1 MSYHAHV
8 SEIISKTDPYARL
21 DGGAFRSF
29 EKMSIGDRQ
38 MESRIPPLGPLNGKG
53 DLVVIHITEVT
64 ITLTHAQNI
73 CGFLPKL
80 LAASFRFNDVLGF
93 GKDSVV
99 MQS

>member
-64 ITLTHAQNI
+64 ITLTHAQEMTARSGPPLANSDCKTWSPKNI
-73 CGFLPKL
+73 C
-80 LAASFRFNDVLGF
+80 
-93 GKDSVV
+93 
-99 MQS
+99 